1 MGQVLPVFL
10 ITERTLLHKTGVL
23 VSRWAP
29 YLARGLAMGLI
40 SMSLASCT
48 SLPPASPPAPAALA
62 PAATAARAPSTP
74 TARPTADSA
83 TPNTS
88 AVPED
93 EARVKLAQDLER
105 HAKMMGYHV
114 QKRAD
119 KVVYCREEGTIG
131 TRFTRSVC
139 VTPEG
144 LAEAL
149 RQAQEVQDALQKGN
163 ACVGAACATH

>member
-1 MGQVLPVFL
+1 MGHGLPVFR
-10 ITERTLLHKTGVL
+10 TAERNLSYKTRL
-23 VSRWAP
+23 FANRSAS
-29 YLARGLAMGLI
+29 YLASGLASGLAVGLI
-40 SMSLASCT
+40 SLSLASCT
-48 SLPPASPPAPAALA
+48 SLPPAAAPTPAAVA
-62 PAATAARAPSTP
+62 PSAPTTNTTAATAS
-74 TARPTADSA
+74 
-83 TPNTS
+83 PNTS

-93 EARVKLAQDLER
+93 EARVKLAQDLEHR
-105 HAKMMGYHV
+105 AKMMGYHV

-149 RQAQEVQDALQKGN
+149 RQAQEVQDALQRGN
-163 ACVGAACATH
+163 ACVGTACATH

>member
-1 MGQVLPVFL
+1 MGHGLPVFR
-10 ITERTLLHKTGVL
+10 TAERNLSYKTRL
-23 VSRWAP
+23 FANRSAS
-29 YLARGLAMGLI
+29 YLASGLASGLAVGLI
-40 SMSLASCT
+40 SLSLASCT
-48 SLPPASPPAPAALA
+48 SLPPAAAAPTPAAVA
-62 PAATAARAPSTP
+62 PSAPTTNTTAATAS
-74 TARPTADSA
+74 
-83 TPNTS
+83 PNTS

-93 EARVKLAQDLER
+93 EARVKLAQDLEHR
-105 HAKMMGYHV
+105 AKMMGYHV

-149 RQAQEVQDALQKGN
+149 RQAQEVQDALQRGN
-163 ACVGAACATH
+163 ACVGTACATH